1 MKIAGIFDKHTAE
14 VFKFLG
20 VLTIQV
26 NPSDTNLS
34 DRVMSGIY
42 EIKKNKDIFS
52 VLISKNISSKIK
64 RDLENFILTNSR
76 PSIIEVDPLYNIDSY
91 EDYESMIK
99 RIIRE
104 TIGIRL

>member
-1 MKIAGIFDKHTAE
+1 MKIAGIFDKYTSE
-14 VFKFLG
+14 VFRFLG
-20 VLTIQV
+20 VMTIQV
-26 NPSDTNLS
+26 NPNDSNLS
-34 DRVMSGIY
+34 DKVMSEIY
-42 EIKKNKDIFS
+42 EMKKNKSIFS

-64 RDLENFILTNSR
+64 KDLEEFILTNSR
-76 PSIIEVDPLYNIDSY
+76 PSIIEVDPIYNIETY